1 MVSKPMVKSH
11 EKEISN
17 LFSCDYHT
25 TYYSIVNCRQ
35 NVNFEEIDTE
45 LSTGQID
52 KYWLLWGIFN

>member
-25 TYYSIVNCRQ
+25 THYIIVNCRQ

-45 LSTGQID
+45 LSTGRID
-52 KYWLLWGIFN
+52 EF